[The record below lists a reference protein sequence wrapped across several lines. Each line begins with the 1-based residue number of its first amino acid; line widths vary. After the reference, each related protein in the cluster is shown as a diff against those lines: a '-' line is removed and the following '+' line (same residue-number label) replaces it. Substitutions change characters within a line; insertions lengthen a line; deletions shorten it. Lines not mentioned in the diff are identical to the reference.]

1 MFQFA
6 LHAVKPSFQIA
17 VSPIDVAGEVTEIT
31 FAEGKRVKKGEL
43 LAKLRDSRYHNEF
56 NTAKASY
63 EAAVQRK
70 LDLLP
75 EAVRQEEKAE
85 LKAQWAESE
94 ANRVQAEQELTRA
107 RLDYLKAI
115 AEFNKAQYALLRA
128 TGRL

>member
-1 MFQFA
+1 GVGVRWYRA
-6 LHAVKPSFQIA
+6 APGERDEAPAAAKPAGSAGGGAAVAPGEILLQLKGNLIPSFQIA

-94 ANRVQAEQELTRA
+94 
-107 RLDYLKAI
+107 
-115 AEFNKAQYALLRA
+115 
-128 TGRL
+128 